1 MAEEAVNPVPVEG
14 GDGGQKRLSRK
25 KLLLFIVLPLILLL
39 GGGAALY
46 FSGALNSILHKKE
59 AVEKGKEGE
68 AAADAHGKKKTQ
80 KEAEAG
86 PGYYYD
92 LPDIVVN
99 MNDTGNKQRF
109 LKLRMSIELPK
120 KEDEPKL
127 EAVMP
132 RITDNFQTYLREL
145 RVDDLRG
152 SAGIYR
158 LRLELLLRVRA
169 AADPVVVRDVLFRE
183 ILVQ

>member
-1 MAEEAVNPVPVEG
+1 VAEEAENSIITEEVVEG
-14 GDGGQKRLSRK
+14 PKTLSKK
-25 KLLLFIVLPLILLL
+25 KLLLFVVLPLLLL
-39 GGGAALY
+39 VGGGAGLY
-46 FSGALNSILHKKE
+46 FSGALNSTLHKKD
-59 AVEKGKEGE
+59 
-68 AAADAHGKKKTQ
+68 AAADAKADASGKDANK
-80 KEAEAG
+80 G

-92 LPDIVVN
+92 VPDILVN
-99 MNDTGNKQRF
+99 MNDSGSKQRY
-109 LKLRMSIELPK
+109 LKLSMSLELAS
-120 KEDEPKL
+120 KEEQPKL

-132 RITDNFQTYLREL
+132 RITDGFQTYLREL

-158 LRLELLLRVRA
+158 LRLELLARVRA

>member
-1 MAEEAVNPVPVEG
+1 MSEEPASAPVEG
-14 GDGGQKRLSRK
+14 DGQKRLSRK
-25 KLLLFIVLPLILLL
+25 KLILFIILPLVLLL

-46 FSGALNSILHKKE
+46 FSGALNSILHKDKKE
-59 AVEKGKEGE
+59 EAGKEGHEEKGK
-68 AAADAHGKKKTQ
+68 DKKSQ

-99 MNDTGNKQRF
+99 MNDTGSKQRF

>member
-1 MAEEAVNPVPVEG
+1 MSDEAENTVAADAG
-14 GDGGQKRLSRK
+14 GEKRLSRK
-25 KLLLFIVLPLILLL
+25 KLILFIVLPLVLIL
-39 GGGAALY
+39 GGAGLY
-46 FSGALNSILHKKE
+46 FSGMLDSILHKKDASKEEGADHKE
-59 AVEKGKEGE
+59 ADK
-68 AAADAHGKKKTQ
+68 DKKKHVQ
-80 KEAEAG
+80 EDVG

-99 MNDTGNKQRF
+99 MNDTGTKPRF
-109 LKLRMSIELPK
+109 LKLSMSIELRS

-145 RVDDLRG
+145 RLEDLRG

>member
-1 MAEEAVNPVPVEG
+1 MSDEAENVVGHDATA
-14 GDGGQKRLSRK
+14 GQKRLSGK
-25 KLLLFIVLPLILLL
+25 KLILFIILPLLLIL
-39 GGGAALY
+39 GGAAGLY
-46 FSGALNSILHKKE
+46 FAGIIGPHEKKE
-59 AVEKGKEGE
+59 AAKEGAGE
-68 AAADAHGKKKTQ
+68 KAADHDSK
-80 KEAEAG
+80 AEADTG

-92 LPDIVVN
+92 LPDIVIN
-99 MNDTGNKQRF
+99 MNDTGNKSRY
-109 LKLRMSIELPK
+109 LKLSMSFELPSK
-120 KEDEPKL
+120 ADEAKL

-158 LRLELLLRVRA
+158 LRQELLTRVRT
-169 AADPVVVRDVLFRE
+169 AADPVIIRDVLFRE

>member
-1 MAEEAVNPVPVEG
+1 MTEEPVSSAAE
-14 GDGGQKRLSRK
+14 GDAPAEKRLSRK
-25 KLLLFIVLPLILLL
+25 KLLLFIVLPLLLLL
-39 GGGAALY
+39 GAGAGLY
-46 FSGALNSILHKKE
+46 FSGALDSVFKKE
-59 AVEKGKEGE
+59 KTEEGKEGE
-68 AAADAHGKKKTQ
+68 HAEKPAKDKKSQ
-80 KEAEAG
+80 KEAESG

-158 LRLELLLRVRA
+158 LRLELLMRVRA

>member
-1 MAEEAVNPVPVEG
+1 MAEEQVHSDAGNPGEA
-14 GDGGQKRLSRK
+14 GQKKLSSK
-25 KLLLFIVLPLILLL
+25 KLIMFIVLLVLLL
-39 GGGAALY
+39 GGGAGVY
-46 FSGALNSILHKKE
+46 FSGILNKKD
-59 AVEKGKEGE
+59 KEE
-68 AAADAHGKKKTQ
+68 AAETKDAKPKEKKSQ

-92 LPDIVVN
+92 LPDLVVN
-99 MNDTGNKQRF
+99 MNDTGPKQRF

-120 KEDEPKL
+120 KEDEAKL